1 MCPMP
6 DDLKQEP
13 NGDDESIE
21 VEVVELVDDQGEK
34 EEFVILEEITFEGRP
49 FCIMVPLED
58 IQAHNDAHDADTP
71 HSHDDESTM
80 NLEIFEVKG
89 DSYVPL
95 EDDALAE
102 RLMAHLDEQAD
113 QLADDED

>member
-1 MCPMP
+1 MP
-6 DDLKQEP
+6 DDHEKEP
-13 NGDDESIE
+13 IGDDDSIE

-49 FCIMVPLED
+49 FCIMVPLEELEA
-58 IQAHNDAHDADTP
+58 QQSEAAE
-71 HSHDDESTM
+71 DDSSM

-89 DSYVPL
+89 ENYVAL
-95 EDDALAE
+95 EAEALAE

-113 QLADDED
+113 KLADNED

>member
-6 DDLKQEP
+6 DDHQKEP
-13 NGDDESIE
+13 IGDDDSIE

-49 FCIMVPLED
+49 FCIMVPLEELEA
-58 IQAHNDAHDADTP
+58 QQSEAAE
-71 HSHDDESTM
+71 DDSSM

-89 DSYVPL
+89 ENYVAL
-95 EDDALAE
+95 EDEALAE

-113 QLADDED
+113 KLADNED

>member
-1 MCPMP
+1 MS
-6 DDLKQEP
+6 DDHQKEP
-13 NGDDESIE
+13 IGDDDSIE

-49 FCIMVPLED
+49 FCIMVPLEELEA
-58 IQAHNDAHDADTP
+58 QQSEATE
-71 HSHDDESTM
+71 DDSSM

-89 DSYVPL
+89 ENYVAL
-95 EDDALAE
+95 EDKALAE

-113 QLADDED
+113 KLADNED

>member
-1 MCPMP
+1 MCPIS
-6 DDLKQEP
+6 DDHEKEP
-13 NGDDESIE
+13 IGDDDSIE

-49 FCIMVPLED
+49 FCIMVPLEELEA
-58 IQAHNDAHDADTP
+58 QQSEAAE
-71 HSHDDESTM
+71 DDSSM

-89 DSYVPL
+89 KNYVAL
-95 EDDALAE
+95 EDEALAE

-113 QLADDED
+113 KLADNED